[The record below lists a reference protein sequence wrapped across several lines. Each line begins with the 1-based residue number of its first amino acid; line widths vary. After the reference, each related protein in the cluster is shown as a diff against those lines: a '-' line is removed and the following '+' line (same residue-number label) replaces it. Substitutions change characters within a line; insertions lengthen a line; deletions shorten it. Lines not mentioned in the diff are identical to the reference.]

1 MISFQFLAG
10 SRQAGHA
17 HPEIELLYCIRG
29 QMHLRASGTESDL
42 HADDF
47 VMVNSGTVHEYDG
60 SGDLLIG
67 EFHIQP
73 DKLSEAIGRENLRF
87 RCNSAV
93 TNEPERYVP
102 VREVLLEIF
111 SRYQQNSRD
120 TLRMNALYY
129 RLLYL
134 LSANFLTAEP
144 SVQEPQTPAAGRAGE
159 ITEYIRLN
167 YDKPIRLIDL
177 ADQLHLSVA
186 YLSKYIKR
194 QLGMSFLDY
203 VSQVRLSH
211 AVTALLHSNT
221 PVARIAMDTGFANMS
236 AFNKTFRE
244 VYHTTPSAFRTQYR
258 NSTAMDS
265 SLPIAVQEEPAAIR
279 APQEEFSR
287 IAYLTVSVPDSP
299 IGRIPMG
306 RVRMINIGACA
317 DLLRADVQEQV
328 LLLRDRLRITHLRF
342 WDLYSPDMLLDQ
354 PDDSGAYS
362 FQRLDRVL
370 DFLLRSGI
378 KPYLELGDKKRQVF
392 LSNPRRQD
400 SGGSMHRLG
409 SGAEYEAVLT
419 QLLAHLAQ
427 RYGPDE
433 LTSWYFELWKSEERL
448 LPGADEEA
456 EIRSYLTR
464 FSKVRQMLDQIT
476 PGLQLGGGGFSLR
489 YGEEA
494 MQLVISLWAEYPVH
508 PDFLSLYCYPTLE
521 NEDKAAVLENQLV
534 NPNSLQTTLECLR
547 RLTSA
552 TSLRS
557 VPVHV
562 TEWNISIQQR
572 SALND
577 SYFKGAYIIKNLLDT
592 LGLADLYG
600 YWLATDLYSEGSD
613 SALPFFGGC
622 GILTRDSIPKP
633 SWYALEFLGELG
645 GTVYARG
652 EHYMVTRDDTGTWR
666 VLCHNFK
673 PFNYR
678 YYLNEDESL
687 PADRLEDLL
696 SDTTSLNI
704 RFELPAEPGSVW
716 RFRRSRI
723 GKDSGNA
730 REVWTRSGG
739 AAFPD
744 ADELEDLR
752 RASAPQVALGSI
764 DEEDGVLSF
773 QVHLDYNEAVLLVLS
788 SRN

>member
-1 MISFQFLAG
+1 MISFQFLAA
-10 SRQAGHA
+10 SRQGGHA

-29 QMHLRASGTESDL
+29 HLHLRASGIESDL

-47 VMVNSGTVHEYDG
+47 VMVNSGTIHEYEG

-93 TNEPERYVP
+93 TEEPERYVP
-102 VREVLLEIF
+102 VREVILEIF

-120 TLRMNALYY
+120 TLRMNSLYY

-144 SVQEPQTPAAGRAGE
+144 ASQEPQAPVAGRAGE

-258 NSTAMDS
+258 NSVSMDS
-265 SLPIAVQEEPAAIR
+265 SLPITEQEEPAVIR
-279 APQEEFSR
+279 TPQEEFSR
-287 IAYLTVSVPDSP
+287 VAYLTVSVPEAP
-299 IGRIPMG
+299 IASLPSGH
-306 RVRMINIGACA
+306 VRMINIGACA
-317 DLLRADVQEQV
+317 DLLRADIQSQV
-328 LLLRDRLRITHLRF
+328 LLLRDRLHITHLRF
-342 WDLYSPDMLLDQ
+342 WDLYSPDMLLDR
-354 PDDSGAYS
+354 PDENGFYS

-392 LSNPRRQD
+392 LSNPRRQEP
-400 SGGSMHRLG
+400 GVLHRLE
-409 SGAEYEAVLT
+409 GAEEYEAVLS

-427 RYGPDE
+427 RYGAEE
-433 LTSWYFELWKSEERL
+433 LKSWYFELWKSEERL
-448 LPGADEEA
+448 KPGADEEA
-456 EIRSYLTR
+456 EIRSYLDR
-464 FSKVRQMLDQIT
+464 FSTVRGILDRIA

-494 MQLVISLWAEYPVH
+494 MQQVISLWADHPVH

-521 NEDKAAVLENQLV
+521 TEDKAAVLENQLV

-547 RLTSA
+547 RVTSA

-557 VPVHV
+557 IPIHV

-577 SYFKGAYIIKNLLDT
+577 SYFKGAYIIKNLMDT

-645 GTVYARG
+645 GTVFAQG
-652 EHYMVTRDDTGTWR
+652 EHYIVTRDQDGVWR

-687 PADRLEDLL
+687 PAERLEDLL

-704 RFELPAEPGSVW
+704 RFELPAAPGSAW

-730 REVWTRSGG
+730 REIWSRSG
-739 AAFPD
+739 ASAFPNTE
-744 ADELEDLR
+744 ELEDLR

-764 DEEDGVLSF
+764 EEQDGVLSF
-773 QVHLDYNEAVLLVLS
+773 QVHLDYNEAVLLVLT